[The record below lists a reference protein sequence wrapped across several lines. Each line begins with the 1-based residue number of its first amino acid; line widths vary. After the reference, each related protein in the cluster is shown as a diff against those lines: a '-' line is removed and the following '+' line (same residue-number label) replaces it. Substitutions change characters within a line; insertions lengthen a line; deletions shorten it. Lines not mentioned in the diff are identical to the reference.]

1 VNHISRRLFLLA
13 AFTNVRA
20 LYNAGETY
28 RSDHSKRSEKSSK
41 SRSAILLMEDEF
53 DYVRSFSRSS
63 EQVPAL
69 ALRVIADRLSLG
81 WDEFSNWLSIPMHS

>member
-1 VNHISRRLFLLA
+1 MNHISRRRFLLA
-13 AFTNVRA
+13 APFTNVRA
-20 LYNAGETY
+20 LYNAGVSQ
-28 RSDHSKRSEKSSK
+28 RSLKKERKVVK

-53 DYVRSFSRSS
+53 DYVRLFSRSS